1 MLRDH
6 SNKWKQKH
14 KIFWWKPLCTNHK
27 MPHSFTLIVF
37 LRENELFQRGWGVFV
52 IFVEIP
58 KGWGGHQ
65 FPAKMENPGRWGGPN
80 WNSLRGGGLDIF
92 WNYTLMLDVTCHV
105 RLHTLLRVVES
116 CCAKY
121 ETSQTFKLPTLL
133 AHQCWEL
140 LCSLVPRFTE
150 ETHYKKT
157 PNSGCK
163 ESLVYSLPFG
173 WAGANIY

>member
-1 MLRDH
+1 MLH
-6 SNKWKQKH
+6 ATSV
-14 KIFWWKPLCTNHK
+14 CT
-27 MPHSFTLIVF
+27 PYCV
-37 LRENELFQRGWGVFV
+37 
-52 IFVEIP
+52 
-58 KGWGGHQ
+58 
-65 FPAKMENPGRWGGPN
+65 
-80 WNSLRGGGLDIF
+80 
-92 WNYTLMLDVTCHV
+92 
-105 RLHTLLRVVES
+105 LLTVVES

-150 ETHYKKT
+150 QTHYKKT

-173 WAGANIY
+173 RAGANIYQPKHHFNQPQKRLMSRLISQFFCNMNSSKNFTCPLGKLRTEFSSPIGKSTGPGLSDTTFFTRCYLV